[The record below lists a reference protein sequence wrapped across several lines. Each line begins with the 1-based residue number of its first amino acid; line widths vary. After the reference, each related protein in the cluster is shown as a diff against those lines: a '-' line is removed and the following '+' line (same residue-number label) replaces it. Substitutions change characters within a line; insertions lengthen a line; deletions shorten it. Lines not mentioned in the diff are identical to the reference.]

1 MSETTTEEARV
12 LAELHRRYGGAS
24 EPLPTLLRSLSSAIE
39 ARAQAATALYE
50 ALRAQVSAVTKCWC
64 PPMKGDQHSYVYP
77 DHLEF
82 CESARKAI
90 AEYEKAVKG

>member
-1 MSETTTEEARV
+1 
-12 LAELHRRYGGAS
+12 
-24 EPLPTLLRSLSSAIE
+24 
-39 ARAQAATALYE
+39 
-50 ALRAQVSAVTKCWC
+50 
-64 PPMKGDQHSYVYP
+64 MKGDQHSYVYP